1 MTREAHQLVRGYV
14 TDFSIKKVFNQ
25 GIARFD
31 VEISL
36 SNEWREEATKT
47 VMRFMDARNVC
58 YGDSHAG
65 IDFGAYVCLNV
76 QDVSND
82 GWDGVRFKAD
92 NIEGDCRLSLY
103 CRSFDVEEV
112 SRVSLPDACTVLL

>member
-1 MTREAHQLVRGYV
+1 MTRETHQLVRGYV

-31 VEISL
+31 VEIAL
-36 SNEWREEATKT
+36 SSEWREDAAKT
-47 VMRFMDARNVC
+47 VMRFMDARKVC
-58 YGDSHAG
+58 YGDAHDG
-65 IDFGAYVCLNV
+65 INFGAYVCLSV
-76 QDVSND
+76 EDVSSD
-82 GWDGVRFKAD
+82 GWDGIRFKAD